1 MAFFHALMVL
11 WRVKPVTKRR
21 KSGLALGGT

>member
-1 MAFFHALMVL
+1 MAFFQAVIVL

-21 KSGLALGGT
+21 KSGRALGGT